1 MSSASK
7 GAWLLRGEMS
17 AVSVKMETGE
27 NDLERGSG
35 RQWKMKRTW
44 RKWLEEEREWWIEKK
59 KKAV

>member
-1 MSSASK
+1 M
-7 GAWLLRGEMS
+7 LRGEMS